1 MASLRELM
9 IGDMIL
15 AGFKPGTQRNY
26 LRQVEL
32 LAGHYMT
39 PPDQLTEQQVRDYFL
54 YLREEKQ
61 VSRGSFQQA
70 RAAIRFLFY
79 ATLDRDWS
87 LFSKKRSPCR
97 CRNGCPTRDRTRR
110 SGNCSARSACRS
122 TAHACVRC
130 THAVCV

>member
-15 AGFKPGTQRNY
+15 AGFKPGTRRNY

-32 LAGHYMT
+32 LAKHYGT
-39 PPDQLTEQQVRDYFL
+39 PPDKLTEQQVRDYFL

-61 VSRGSFQQA
+61 VARGSFQLA
-70 RAAIRFLFY
+70 RAAIRFFFFI
-79 ATLDRDWS
+79 TLDRDWP

-97 CRNGCPTRDRTRR
+97 SRSGCPTRGRTKR
-110 SGNCSARSACRS
+110 SAYCSARLNSPS
-122 TAHACVRC
+122 TARAC
-130 THAVCV
+130 A